1 MKARKLGEHWVLIAN
16 SAVGG
21 KRRTR
26 VVDRVASRLREGRGD
41 VEVQWT
47 AAPGH
52 AEELAGLAV
61 RGGATH
67 VVACGGDGT
76 VHEVV
81 NGIVGSEPATDAVTL
96 GIVPLGRCNDL
107 VRALNIPCK
116 EPGSIETLLS
126 GSVRTIDLGR
136 VGERYFATV
145 ASLGLDSLVNQYVA
159 DGRPPRFFNRTT
171 AYLYGIMANL
181 FRYRF
186 VRMRLEG
193 DVEGFEGPVFLAA
206 VGNTSTYGGGM
217 KIAPTAV
224 VDDGRLDLCLVRQT
238 SRLDVIRMLP
248 YVYSGG
254 HVRHPSVSLHTFQKI
269 EVSTEEPMTIWADGE
284 PVARTPAVFEIVPG
298 ALRVLAPMGQTA

>member
-1 MKARKLGEHWVLIAN
+1 MKAGKTYEHWVLIAN

-26 VVDRVASRLREGRGD
+26 IVDQVVRRLRESKGA
-41 VEVQWT
+41 VEVRWT
-47 AAPGH
+47 TAPGH

-76 VHEVV
+76 IHEVV
-81 NGIVGSEPATDAVTL
+81 NGIVASEPATDAVTL

-116 EPGSIETLLS
+116 ESVSIQTLLD
-126 GSVRTIDLGR
+126 GGVRTIDLGR
-136 VGERYFATV
+136 VGGRYFLTV

-186 VRMRLEG
+186 VRMRLQG

-238 SRLDVIRMLP
+238 SRLDVIKMLP

-254 HVRHPSVSLHTFQKI
+254 HVRHPSVTMHTFQEI
-269 EVSTEEPMTIWADGE
+269 EVSTEAPMTIWADGE
-284 PVARTPAVFEIVPG
+284 PVARTPAVFRIVPR
-298 ALRVLAPMGQTA
+298 ALRVLTPVGVTA